1 MAQLVSNQDGLTI
14 NGRRY
19 AAGEP
24 IPSDSIK
31 KLPERR
37 IRQMIDQ
44 HKVQEDRT
52 RVSGKKE
59 R

>member
-1 MAQLVSNQDGLTI
+1 MI
-14 NGRRY
+14 NGRKF

-24 IPSDSIK
+24 IPTDSIK

-37 IRQMIDQ
+37 VRQMIDQ
-44 HKVQEDRT
+44 HKVQEDRV